1 MAATECCSSSL
12 FGFWTLCWCSTF
24 TLFWLFSG
32 LLWILV
38 ISCPDYSFLRYLE
51 GYSCLNLAA
60 LIKDVGKEK
69 RKKPLVYSTDLSEGH
84 FLSHSHVRAHTCLI
98 CQLVIPGF
106 LPCTL
111 LYFPF
116 FSFPPLSVFF
126 SVAAD
131 WQIEAEVSPGPP
143 SPAALCDP
151 LFSACLCWYG
161 RVTSGA
167 SCWKPYTMTQKWTL
181 PVVQEETVKE
191 NTCDQTLT
199 KKKIKLEAERGVV
212 ASRATEQAEMG
223 MLLLIEYKLVFN
235 KTHFTM
241 FAVYWPTLKSTC

>member
-1 MAATECCSSSL
+1 MS
-12 FGFWTLCWCSTF
+12 
-24 TLFWLFSG
+24 
-32 LLWILV
+32 
-38 ISCPDYSFLRYLE
+38 
-51 GYSCLNLAA
+51 
-60 LIKDVGKEK
+60 GKEK

-116 FSFPPLSVFF
+116 FSFPPPLSVFF

-199 KKKIKLEAERGVV
+199 KKKNQIRSWAWRCSLTCHRT
-212 ASRATEQAEMG
+212 SRNGNA
-223 MLLLIEYKLVFN
+223 
-235 KTHFTM
+235 
-241 FAVYWPTLKSTC
+241 AVNWIQIGIQ

>member
-1 MAATECCSSSL
+1 MQHIYTVLTFFRAAMNPCYFL
-12 FGFWTLCWCSTF
+12 P
-24 TLFWLFSG
+24 WLF
-32 LLWILV
+32 
-38 ISCPDYSFLRYLE
+38 ISKVSWRIQLFK
-51 GYSCLNLAA
+51 SCSAYKRCQGKKRERNHLFTAQICLKATFYHTHMCELTHVWFASWWSLGFYPA
-60 LIKDVGKEK
+60 LCSI
-69 RKKPLVYSTDLSEGH
+69 
-84 FLSHSHVRAHTCLI
+84 FLS
-98 CQLVIPGF
+98 
-106 LPCTL
+106 
-111 LYFPF
+111 FP
-116 FSFPPLSVFF
+116 SPPLSVFF
-126 SVAAD
+126 LVAAD

>member
-60 LIKDVGKEK
+60 LIKDVRERKEK
-69 RKKPLVYSTDLSEGH
+69 ET
-84 FLSHSHVRAHTCLI
+84 TCLQHRFVWRPLFI
-98 CQLVIPGF
+98 TLTCASSHMSDLPAGDPWVFTLHSALFSFLF
-106 LPCTL
+106 LP
-111 LYFPF
+111 P
-116 FSFPPLSVFF
+116 PPLSVFF

-199 KKKIKLEAERGVV
+199 KKKNQIRSWAWRCSLTCHRT
-212 ASRATEQAEMG
+212 SRNGNA
-223 MLLLIEYKLVFN
+223 
-235 KTHFTM
+235 
-241 FAVYWPTLKSTC
+241 AVNWIQIGIQ